1 MNSNNN
7 DDNKFTVT
15 GKTVAARTAALAKEG
30 NRYRVVLANADGKEV
45 ISIPATFAA
54 IFAIIFPAWV
64 LIAVILALVANF
76 SLSIK
81 RPS

>member
-1 MNSNNN
+1 MDAKNSNDIN
-7 DDNKFTVT
+7 FTVT
-15 GKTVAARTAALAKEG
+15 GKTVGARISALAKEG
-30 NRYRVVLANADGKEV
+30 NRYHVVLTNAQGREV
-45 ISIPATFAA
+45 ISIPGTFAA

-64 LIAVILALVANF
+64 VIAVILALVANF

>member
-1 MNSNNN
+1 MNTNNSN
-7 DDNKFTVT
+7 DTKFTVT
-15 GKTVAARTAALAKEG
+15 GKTVGARISALAKEG
-30 NRYRVVLANADGKEV
+30 NRYHVVLANAEGKEV